1 MLNLPY
7 MEVIIGAICF
17 TAGVLLAKLAVEYR
31 WKSNADVPARLLLGK
46 TFYKVVRLDSN
57 ESWKMLRIHQEIVDN
72 K

>member
-1 MLNLPY
+1 
-7 MEVIIGAICF
+7 MEVIIGTICF
-17 TAGVLLAKLAVEYR
+17 TAGAAVMKWATEHR
-31 WKSNADVPARLLLGK
+31 WKSNAYVPARLLLGK